1 MPIKFGTD
9 GWRAVI
15 SDEFTFANVRHV
27 AKAVADYVLET
38 RAEPP
43 RPGGGTSSARG
54 PIAKVSP
61 QAMVI
66 GFDTRFLSDRYAMEV
81 ARVMADAGLTVYL
94 TQSDCPTPA
103 LAYAIRHLEAVGG
116 IMITASHNPPR
127 YNGIKFKGPH
137 TGPGLPE
144 ETQRIEQ
151 ILERNLAMGDGQS
164 LAAGDGKGAAPAVQ
178 NWALSNLPQ
187 EYPGIVRFDPM
198 PPYLAHVRTLIDFQ
212 SLSASGLRVA
222 VDPMY
227 GAGRGYIA
235 AFLREVGCQVTQ
247 LHGEL
252 NPGFGGIHP
261 EPIERNLHELMS
273 TMRSG
278 QYDIGLATDGDAD
291 RIGAVDAQGNF
302 VDPHRIFSLILRH
315 LVEERG
321 EHGSIVKTVSTTQL
335 LNRLSQHYGLPLHET
350 PVGFSQICAWFLKE
364 DVLMGGEESGGMT
377 IKGHVL
383 DGDGILMGLLLAEL
397 LAYQRKLKS
406 GHRPLHEVIAALME
420 EFGEFHY
427 GRNDVHTRAFD
438 KKELT
443 LKLTTEAPQRLL
455 SHQVVRV
462 NNSDGVKYLLDD
474 DSWLLI
480 RPSGTEPLLRIY
492 AEAHSRA
499 EVPELLAAGASLAGL
514 TCQREAPAVRAGE
527 ATSSTSI
534 AGSVPHPA
542 VFEAGDEDT
551 DLNYQD

>member
-27 AKAVADYVLET
+27 ARAIADYVLET
-38 RAEPP
+38 QSKDPCSGE
-43 RPGGGTSSARG
+43 GGSPARG
-54 PIAKVSP
+54 LV
-61 QAMVI
+61 VV

-94 TQSDCPTPA
+94 TKSDCPTPA
-103 LAYAIRHLEAVGG
+103 LAYAIRHLEALGG

-151 ILERNLAMGDGQS
+151 ILERNLATA
-164 LAAGDGKGAAPAVQ
+164 LAGSETATSAQ
-178 NWALSNLPQ
+178 NWALSNLPR

-198 PPYLAHVRTLIDFQ
+198 PPYLAHLRTLIDFQ
-212 SLSASGLRVA
+212 ALSASGLRVA

-235 AFLREVGCQVTQ
+235 AFLREAGCQVTQ
-247 LHGEL
+247 LHGEM

-261 EPIERNLHELMS
+261 EPIERNLHDLMS

-350 PVGFSQICAWFLKE
+350 PVGFNQICAWFLKE

-383 DGDGILMGLLLAEL
+383 DGDGILMGLLLAEM
-397 LAYQRKLKS
+397 LAYQGRPRS
-406 GHRPLHEVIAALME
+406 RHRPLHEVIAGLMQ

-427 GRNDVHTRAFD
+427 GRNDVHTHAFD
-438 KKELT
+438 KRELT
-443 LKLTTEAPQRLL
+443 LRLTEEAPQRLL
-455 SHQVVRV
+455 SHQVVSV

-499 EVPELLAAGASLAGL
+499 EVPQLLTTGAALAGL
-514 TCQREAPAVRAGE
+514 AYECEPPAQPSPSARLKRADKD
-527 ATSSTSI
+527 AN
-534 AGSVPHPA
+534 VNH
-542 VFEAGDEDT
+542 
-551 DLNYQD
+551 QD

>member
-27 AKAVADYVLET
+27 AKAIADYVLET
-38 RAEPP
+38 RAESRPKDGGMGYRAP
-43 RPGGGTSSARG
+43 RPGGGSSPARA
-54 PIAKVSP
+54 PV
-61 QAMVI
+61 VI

-94 TQSDCPTPA
+94 TKSDCPTPA
-103 LAYAIRHLEAVGG
+103 LAYAIRHLEALGG

-151 ILERNLAMGDGQS
+151 ILERNLAMG
-164 LAAGDGKGAAPAVQ
+164 LACGEAATAPAVP
-178 NWALSNLPQ
+178 NWALANLPQ

-198 PPYLAHVRTLIDFQ
+198 PPYLTHVRGLIDLQ
-212 SLSASGLRVA
+212 ALSASGLRVA

-235 AFLREVGCQVTQ
+235 AFLREAGCEVTQ
-247 LHGEL
+247 LHGEM

-261 EPIERNLHELMS
+261 EPIERNLHDLMS

-321 EHGSIVKTVSTTQL
+321 EHGSVVKTVSTTQL
-335 LNRLSQHYGLPLHET
+335 LNKLSQHYGLPLHET
-350 PVGFSQICAWFLKE
+350 PVGFNQICAWFLKE

-383 DGDGILMGLLLAEL
+383 DGDGILMGLLLTEL
-397 LAYQRKLKS
+397 LAYTAKNAVRSTGQRKQKS
-406 GHRPLHEVIAALME
+406 RCRPLHEVIAGLME

-427 GRNDVHTRAFD
+427 GRNDVHTSAFD

-443 LKLTTEAPQRLL
+443 LKLTKEAPQRLL

-492 AEAHSRA
+492 AEAHSRT
-499 EVPELLAAGASLAGL
+499 EVPQLLAAGASLAGL
-514 TCQREAPAVRAGE
+514 TCQREPPALGTCGGE
-527 ATSSTSI
+527 VTSASTSL
-534 AGSVPHPA
+534 
-542 VFEAGDEDT
+542 AGDNGMDS
-551 DLNYQD
+551 NHQD